1 MFSKRFYILTLIWFL
16 VSSGC
21 HRYQVISQPEGTYID
36 VKPGTSYQPD
46 NEIQTLLKPFRDS
59 VSKEMDKVIGISSV
73 AMEKGKPESLLGNF
87 VSDICKAKIDSFLV
101 GQGQSSSDFFIFNIG
116 GLRGALPQGNIT
128 LGNVYQVMPFDNE
141 LVWVD
146 LPYDSLLSVIRYI
159 REKGGVPVSGI
170 SIRLGGKDMD
180 NVSLLNGKPLISSN
194 SYRVG
199 TNDFLARGGDGMNM
213 LNIESNIHSTGVK
226 VRDAL
231 ISHII
236 LMDQSKKPIESV
248 SDGRIKP

>member
-1 MFSKRFYILTLIWFL
+1 MFTNRFYILTLICLL

-21 HRYQVISQPEGTYID
+21 HRYQVISQPEASYIE
-36 VKPGTSYQPD
+36 VKPVTSSQSD
-46 NEIQTLLKPFRDS
+46 SEIQTLLKPYRDS
-59 VSKEMDKVIGISSV
+59 VSKEMDKIIGTSSD
-73 AMEKGKPESLLGNF
+73 ALEKGKPESLLGNF
-87 VSDICKAKIDSFLV
+87 VSDVCKAKIDSFLA
-101 GQGQSSSDFFIFNIG
+101 GQGKASSDFFIFNIG
-116 GLRGALPQGNIT
+116 GLRGAIPQGNIT

-159 REKGGVPVSGI
+159 REKGGSPVSGI
-170 SIRLGGKDMD
+170 SMRLGGDGSEY
-180 NVSLLNGKPLISSN
+180 VTLSNGKPLISSN
-194 SYRVG
+194 SFRVG

-213 LNIESNIHSTGVK
+213 LNIESNIHSTGIK

-236 LMDQSKKPIESV
+236 LMEQSKKPIESV
-248 SDGRIKP
+248 IDGRIKP

>member
-1 MFSKRFYILTLIWFL
+1 MFSKRFYILTLIWLL

-21 HRYQVISQPEGTYID
+21 HRYQVISQPEGTYIE
-36 VKPGTSYQPD
+36 VKPGTSNQPD

-87 VSDICKAKIDSFLV
+87 VSDVCKAKIDSILV
-101 GQGQSSSDFFIFNIG
+101 GQGQPSSDFFIFNIG

-159 REKGGVPVSGI
+159 REKGGAPVSGI
-170 SIRLGGKDMD
+170 SMRLGGGGLET
-180 NVSLLNGKPLISSN
+180 VTLLNGKPLIPSN
-194 SYRVG
+194 SFRVG

-236 LMDQSKKPIESV
+236 LMDQSKNPIESV